1 MEKEKIF
8 KLPKLDFG
16 NGLFAKNPIVQGG
29 MAIKVSTA
37 KLAAAV
43 ANCGGV
49 GIIGASG
56 LTEEELRSQ
65 IRLARSLQ
73 KNHDGLI
80 GVNIMFA
87 AREFSMLARV
97 SMEEGIDIIFF
108 GAGFS

>member
-73 KNHDGLI
+73 KNHDG
-80 GVNIMFA
+80 
-87 AREFSMLARV
+87 
-97 SMEEGIDIIFF
+97 
-108 GAGFS
+108 